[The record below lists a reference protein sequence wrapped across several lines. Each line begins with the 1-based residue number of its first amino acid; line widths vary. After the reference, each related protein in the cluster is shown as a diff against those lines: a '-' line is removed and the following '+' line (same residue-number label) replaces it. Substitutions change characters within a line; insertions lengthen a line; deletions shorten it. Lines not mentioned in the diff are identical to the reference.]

1 MADKKVKVKVQDVRR
16 AETKPPD
23 TPSLRYLG
31 HDKHGEKVALG
42 KFGSN
47 VAPRN
52 AGKGKLRPDFWVCVE
67 CNHENRDYHV
77 RCFKCNADT
86 RPF

>member
-1 MADKKVKVKVQDVRR
+1 MMSRVKVNVQDVRR
-16 AETKPPD
+16 AETPPPD
-23 TPSLRYLG
+23 SPTMRYLG
-31 HDKHGEKVALG
+31 HDKHSEKIITG

-52 AGKGKLRPDFWVCVE
+52 AGKGKTRPTHWVCVE
-67 CNHENRDYHV
+67 CNHENRDYHAT
-77 RCFKCNADT
+77 CFKCNART